1 MKYLF
6 TLLCTVFSSLLF
18 GSEIEM
24 ADQMRADGKIY
35 VVVGVLVIILIGLLL
50 YLVSI
55 DRKLKRLE
63 KEVEEEE
70 EE

>member
-1 MKYLF
+1 MKYLYTF
-6 TLLCTVFSSLLF
+6 ILLAFYQF
-18 GSEIEM
+18 AMASEIEM

-35 VVVGVLVIILIGLLL
+35 VVVGVLLIILIGILL

-63 KEVEEEE
+63 KEVEQD
-70 EE
+70 

>member
-6 TLLCTVFSSLLF
+6 SLLLIAF
-18 GSEIEM
+18 FQSAMAQEIEM

-35 VVVGVLVIILIGLLL
+35 VVVGVLLIILVGILL
-50 YLVSI
+50 YIVSI

-63 KEVEEEE
+63 KEVEQER
-70 EE
+70 

>member
-1 MKYLF
+1 MKYLY
-6 TLLCTVFSSLLF
+6 TLVLITFFESMMA
-18 GSEIEM
+18 SEIKM

-35 VVVGVLVIILIGLLL
+35 VVVGVLLIILVGFLL

-63 KEVEEEE
+63 KEVAQEQ
-70 EE
+70 

>member
-1 MKYLF
+1 MAL
-6 TLLCTVFSSLLF
+6 
-18 GSEIEM
+18 EIEM

-35 VVVGVLVIILIGLLL
+35 VVVGVLLIILVGLLL

-63 KEVEEEE
+63 KEVEQEK
-70 EE
+70 

>member
-70 EE
+70 E